1 MGSNKTEM
9 MNCLLEFSYHSS
21 LLNVISPSLWHTDS
35 NKNMAWRS
43 PADKT
48 RWASEYFW
56 FTRWWGTA
64 VSSCCF
70 FHVLNSITW
79 MMVVAFFFGFFWIYL
94 ISYVTFLIEKP
105 SSIWHEPIIAWRV
118 YMPTMSFAAFFNC
131 GSLIH
136 MFLKWIFVRIS

>member
-70 FHVLNSITW
+70 FHILNSITW
-79 MMVVAFFFGFFWIYL
+79 MMVVTFFFCFFWIYL
-94 ISYVTFLIEKP
+94 ISLRYLSDWKTFLYLTWTHYCLK
-105 SSIWHEPIIAWRV
+105 SIYANNV
-118 YMPTMSFAAFFNC
+118 LC
-131 GSLIH
+131 C
-136 MFLKWIFVRIS
+136 IF